1 MSVVVVAGA
10 RPQFV
15 KAAALLPALR
25 ARTTALLVHTGQHG
39 DPRMVEAHFEGLGLA
54 PPDERLELRERERA
68 PRLAEMSA
76 GLAALFARLHPS
88 RVLALGDTD
97 TTVAAAE
104 AAAALRIPVGHV
116 EAGAR
121 SGEPDLPEERN
132 RIRVDALSDLLF
144 CSTPAHAAHLG
155 GRRGVH
161 VVGDL
166 MADALLAREAIVRA
180 RTADRPRTP
189 YGILTVHRA
198 ATADDPRALA
208 RVLAGVATSPCPV
221 LFPLHPRTRPT
232 DLPPAVSPRPPLPY
246 LEFLALV
253 AGAAFV
259 ATDSGGVQKEA
270 YLLGVP
276 CITLREATEWG
287 ETVAE
292 GWNVL
297 VGTDTARIG
306 RAIARP
312 PRAAT
317 RPPLYGDGRA
327 GPRIAALLERPAGK
341 EQRAAARAEDDRD
354 EEGPL
359 AVARQRERAEHEDGA
374 DRAGQLG

>member
-1 MSVVVVAGA
+1 
-10 RPQFV
+10 
-15 KAAALLPALR
+15 
-25 ARTTALLVHTGQHG
+25 VHTGQHG

-54 PPDERLELRERERA
+54 PPDERLVLRERERA
-68 PRLAEMSA
+68 PRLAEMRT
-76 GLAALFARLHPS
+76 GLAALLSRLRPAR
-88 RVLALGDTD
+88 VVAFGDTD
-97 TTVAAAE
+97 STVAAAE
-104 AAAALRIPVGHV
+104 AAASLAIPVAHV

-132 RIRVDALSDLLF
+132 RIRVDELSDQLF
-144 CSTPAHAAHLG
+144 CSTPAHAAHLA

-166 MADALLAREAIVRA
+166 MADALLARESILRA
-180 RTADRPRTP
+180 SGGARPRTP

-198 ATADDPRALA
+198 ATADDAATLS
-208 RVLAGVATSPCPV
+208 RVIAGVASSPCPV
-221 LFPLHPRTRPT
+221 LFPVHPRTRPAG
-232 DLPPAVSPRPPLPY
+232 LPPVVSPLPPLPY
-246 LEFLALV
+246 VEFLGLV

-259 ATDSGGVQKEA
+259 LTDSGGVQKEA

-297 VGTDTARIG
+297 VGTDAARIA

-312 PRAAT
+312 PRAST

-327 GPRIAALLERPAGK
+327 GARIAGLV
-341 EQRAAARAEDDRD
+341 
-354 EEGPL
+354 
-359 AVARQRERAEHEDGA
+359 AV
-374 DRAGQLG
+374 